1 MGWSEK
7 HKQNEIYDRKMLTNE
22 MNEANISLAV
32 SSRDSHIIPNL
43 ECQKITHTESSPP
56 DIFNNSS
63 SLKYLHKKFK
73 RVASTVIEDNC
84 VKFST
89 NVNKTLTECASK
101 FDATIVNNVNGES
114 FSAATIAAAA
124 AADDDSVAI
133 TQSHINKPEAN
144 NSHAIEK
151 YSEPTNVPAKRDQNL
166 VNNDSV
172 NKNSVIGVDLSGSNC
187 SLPKERV
194 QQPRRIRATGFA
206 DGLNKRKN
214 DGSFDPGSTNA
225 RNTISCESLPA
236 DFRTK
241 TKTSVAQRNL
251 DEIVVQSAQ
260 YNLSIQPA
268 SVSINSKSSN
278 IEIRRASVTR
288 KPSTR
293 RKNNERPYQCATCG
307 IELKSKSQLYKH
319 CRFVS
324 PDFLFQISVLGYSMC
339 DIVLNRNFVYTI
351 YSRSANHDMKS
362 GKYNSQLPSED
373 VDLDISQSTSSD
385 LELSSCS
392 ATTNSDIV
400 SPLKTIRDSNEWNN
414 N

>member
-1 MGWSEK
+1 MGWSER

-84 VKFST
+84 IKIST

-114 FSAATIAAAA
+114 FSAATNAAFA
-124 AADDDSVAI
+124 AADGDNVAI
-133 TQSHINKPEAN
+133 TQSHINKPETN
-144 NSHAIEK
+144 NSHVIQK

-166 VNNDSV
+166 VNNESV
-172 NKNSVIGVDLSGSNC
+172 NRRSVVGVDLSGSNC
-187 SLPKERV
+187 SLPKENV
-194 QQPRRIRATGFA
+194 QQRHKIRVTDFA
-206 DGLNKRKN
+206 DGLNKCKN
-214 DGSFDPGSTNA
+214 DASFNSGSTITQNA
-225 RNTISCESLPA
+225 IARESLPA
-236 DFRTK
+236 DFRIQIK
-241 TKTSVAQRNL
+241 TGVGQRSL
-251 DEIVVQSAQ
+251 DESLVQRAQ
-260 YNLSIQPA
+260 YNLSIQPVN
-268 SVSINSKSSN
+268 VSINSKSSN

-288 KPSTR
+288 KPATR
-293 RKNNERPYQCATCG
+293 RKPNERPYQCATCG

-324 PDFLFQISVLGYSMC
+324 PDFFLFFFC
-339 DIVLNRNFVYTI
+339 
-351 YSRSANHDMKS
+351 
-362 GKYNSQLPSED
+362 
-373 VDLDISQSTSSD
+373 
-385 LELSSCS
+385 
-392 ATTNSDIV
+392 
-400 SPLKTIRDSNEWNN
+400 
-414 N
+414 